1 MSTTKRLGYSLA
13 ALAAVAT
20 TAWAGQLADS
30 GQTTCYNTSGATDCS
45 TDSSFPRQ
53 DGSLGAPLTYT
64 KLDAAGN
71 PLNAST
77 TAWACVRDEA
87 TGLVWENK
95 TADSGMQGVAHRYAW
110 SNIDASTNGGDS
122 GGTTESSWCGETLN
136 GQACTTENY
145 VIAVNAQH
153 LCGSADWRLPTQRE
167 LLTLVHAGRNN
178 PTIDAAFFPHTANDV
193 YWAANNYALIP
204 AFAWGVNFA
213 YGAANADYKS
223 RPYRVRL
230 VHGAP
235 F

>member
-20 TAWAGQLADS
+20 TAWAGQLADT
-30 GQTTCYNTSGATDCS
+30 GQTACYNASSTTDCT
-45 TDSSFPRQ
+45 TDASFPRQ
-53 DGSLGAPLTYT
+53 DGATGLPPGYA
-64 KLDAAGN
+64 KLDVAGN
-71 PLNAST
+71 ALDASA
-77 TAWACVRDEA
+77 TAWACVRDDA
-87 TGLVWENK
+87 TGLVWEAK
-95 TADSGMQGVAHRYAW
+95 TAEPGLQRLTHRYAW
-110 SNIDASTNGGDS
+110 SNTDPSTNGSDA
-122 GGTTESSWCGETLN
+122 GGTTETSWCGETLN

-145 VIAVNAQH
+145 VIAVNAQQ
-153 LCGSADWRLPTQRE
+153 LCGAADWRLPTQRE

-178 PTIDAAFFPHTANDV
+178 PTIDTAFFPHTANDV

-230 VHGAP
+230 VRGAP